1 MLEVCLNHH
10 VYIVLYMYTH
20 LGKPIVHLKCS
31 YTHTMYI
38 CKYHVTYIVYRMFQC
53 VIHFSLINLH
63 IHSLAR
69 QGLPLN
75 TTKNRGRPG
84 RSGDVIGRG
93 LGRGYVSP
101 PTRPRSRSVI
111 STREETTA
119 RRQHAWLHRSTPWS
133 QTFIVNLQRSVTAT
147 LAVFLLV
154 TVSLLAS
161 VQTWIRFE
169 LSMVLMLADRQ
180 NRVRSDA

>member
-1 MLEVCLNHH
+1 MLCALFGVLFVDIYLYLYLYKQTVC
-10 VYIVLYMYTH
+10 TC
-20 LGKPIVHLKCS
+20 G
-31 YTHTMYI
+31 
-38 CKYHVTYIVYRMFQC
+38 
-53 VIHFSLINLH
+53 
-63 IHSLAR
+63 SLAR

-84 RSGDVIGRG
+84 QSGDVIGRG

-111 STREETTA
+111 SIVLAQRRNYCTKTA
-119 RRQHAWLHRSTPWS
+119 CLTSPKYAMKPDLHCKPP
-133 QTFIVNLQRSVTAT
+133 TAT
-147 LAVFLLV
+147 LVVFLLV

-169 LSMVLMLADRQ
+169 LSMVLMLADGQ
-180 NRVRSDA
+180 NRV